1 MYLTKEKALEE
12 HRKMWKA
19 MKEELG
25 DCPDWGARYDF
36 KDDWCKRNFKY
47 EDIEANCFLCEYARN
62 SGIDCSKCPIDWSS
76 LALKPYGEDIATCC
90 DTYKGGNGK
99 IYCSAPISDILNLP
113 NNNESE

>member
-25 DCPDWGARYDF
+25 NCPDWGARYDF

-62 SGIDCSKCPIDWSS
+62 KFNDEGYGVTNMCDYCPVDWEGVKTSSGCYCYSGGGVNYRFSPID
-76 LALKPYGEDIATCC
+76 
-90 DTYKGGNGK
+90 
-99 IYCSAPISDILNLP
+99 DILNLK
-113 NNNESE
+113 EV